1 MNKILLTGST
11 GFIGAE
17 LLKKLSNK
25 NIIFITLRKKNNIY
39 SNNKNIKKIYFDN
52 YKKLN
57 NSLIE
62 LVVFNDKDGVSNEKN

>member
-17 LLKKLSNK
+17 LLKKLSHK

-57 NSLIE
+57 NSLKKI
-62 LVVFNDKDGVSNEKN
+62 

>member
-17 LLKKLSNK
+17 LLKKLSHK

-52 YKKLN
+52 YNKLN
-57 NSLIE
+57 KSL
-62 LVVFNDKDGVSNEKN
+62 KKNKAKQS